1 MPFPCSWSSTFAF
14 SIKSKKIRPE
24 GIQTEVFEIADSANT
39 PEEGV
44 QSLAAAFPEAETQ
57 YIADLFHQRAA
68 AQSKREE
75 RYKLEGDAAKA
86 VGNFL

>member
-1 MPFPCSWSSTFAF
+1 M
-14 SIKSKKIRPE
+14 
-24 GIQTEVFEIADSANT
+24 QL
-39 PEEGV
+39 
-44 QSLAAAFPEAETQ
+44 LAAAFPEAETQ

-86 VGNFL
+86 VDNFL